1 MLFCRIEQQALGG
14 EQVTKVLIVDDHI
27 LVRTG
32 IEKMLSDA
40 EGLDVVGQAADGEE
54 AIRLTKELSPDVI
67 LMDVKMP
74 GIGGVEAT
82 RKITKL
88 YPETYVIGLTASAD
102 DTFVQRLLQAGAKGY
117 LTKGSSFDEV
127 VRALRLV
134 ASGQHYV
141 DPTVAS
147 GLIARD
153 PQNTHNAN
161 PFAQL
166 SEREMQV
173 ALMIVNCQKVQE
185 IADSLF
191 VSPRT
196 INTYRYRIFE
206 KLDVRNDVEL
216 THLALRH
223 KLVDVT
229 D

>member
-1 MLFCRIEQQALGG
+1 MTR
-14 EQVTKVLIVDDHI
+14 VLIVDDHV

-32 IEKMLSDA
+32 IEKMLMEADGI
-40 EGLDVVGQAADGEE
+40 EVIGQAADGEE
-54 AIRLTKELSPDVI
+54 AIRLTRELNPDVV

-82 RKITKL
+82 RKICKVH
-88 YPETYVIGLTASAD
+88 PESKVIGLTASGD
-102 DTFVQRLLQAGAKGY
+102 DTFVQRLLQAGARGY
-117 LTKGSSFDEV
+117 LTKGSSFEEV
-127 VRALRLV
+127 VRAIRLV

-147 GLIARD
+147 CLIARD
-153 PQNTHNAN
+153 SQTQSGPN
-161 PFAQL
+161 PFTQL

-185 IADSLF
+185 IANSLF

-206 KLDVRNDVEL
+206 KLEVRNDVEL
-216 THLALRH
+216 THLALRY

>member
-1 MLFCRIEQQALGG
+1 
-14 EQVTKVLIVDDHI
+14 VTRVLIVDDHI

-32 IEKMLSDA
+32 IERMLSET
-40 EGLDVVGQAADGEE
+40 EGIEVIGQASDGEE
-54 AIRLTKELSPDVI
+54 AVQKSRELLPNIV

-82 RKITKL
+82 RKITRTN
-88 YPETYVIGLTASAD
+88 PSIGVIGLTASGD
-102 DTFVQRLLQAGAKGY
+102 ETFVQRLLQAGAKGY
-117 LTKGSSFDEV
+117 LTKGTSYEEV
-127 VRALRLV
+127 VRAIRLV
-134 ASGQHYV
+134 SAGQFYV

-147 GLIARD
+147 GMLVRD
-153 PQNTHNAN
+153 PQNNN
-161 PFAQL
+161 PFSQL
-166 SEREMQV
+166 SDREMQV
-173 ALMIVNCQKVQE
+173 TLMIVNCQKVQE

-206 KLDVRNDVEL
+206 KLAVRNDVEL
-216 THLALRH
+216 THLAMRH

>member
-1 MLFCRIEQQALGG
+1 MIR
-14 EQVTKVLIVDDHI
+14 VLIVDDHV

-32 IEKMLSDA
+32 IERILADA
-40 EGLDVVGQAADGEE
+40 EGIEVIGQAVDGEE
-54 AIRLTKELSPDVI
+54 AIRLTRELSPNVV

-82 RKITKL
+82 RKIGRA
-88 YPETYVIGLTASAD
+88 YPQSLVIGLTASGD

-117 LTKGSSFDEV
+117 LTKGSSYEEV
-127 VRALRLV
+127 VRAIKLV

-147 GLIARD
+147 GLLVRD
-153 PQNTHNAN
+153 PQNTHNN

-173 ALMIVNCQKVQE
+173 AMMIVNCQKVQE

-196 INTYRYRIFE
+196 VNTYRYRIFE

>member
-1 MLFCRIEQQALGG
+1 MTR
-14 EQVTKVLIVDDHI
+14 VLIVDDHI

-32 IEKMLSDA
+32 IEKMLADA
-40 EGLDVVGQAADGEE
+40 EGIEVIGQAVDGEE
-54 AIRLTKELSPDVI
+54 AIQLAKKLKPQVI

-82 RKITKL
+82 RKICRSH
-88 YPETYVIGLTASAD
+88 PEILVIGLTASGD
-102 DTFVQRLLQAGAKGY
+102 DTFVQRLLQAGARGY
-117 LTKGSSFDEV
+117 LTKGSSFDEM
-127 VRALRLV
+127 VRAIRIV
-134 ASGQHYV
+134 TAGQHYV

-153 PQNTHNAN
+153 PQNHHNSN

-196 INTYRYRIFE
+196 VNTYRYRIFE

-223 KLVDVT
+223 KLLDVT

>member
-1 MLFCRIEQQALGG
+1 MTR
-14 EQVTKVLIVDDHI
+14 VLIVDDHV

-32 IEKMLSDA
+32 IEKMLAEA
-40 EGLDVVGQAADGEE
+40 EGIEVVGQARDGEE
-54 AIRLTKELSPDVI
+54 AIRLTRELLPEVI

-82 RKITKL
+82 RKISRAH
-88 YPETYVIGLTASAD
+88 PESLVIGLTASGD

-117 LTKGSSFDEV
+117 LTKGSSFEEV
-127 VRALRLV
+127 VRAIRLV

-153 PQNTHNAN
+153 PQNNHNNN
-161 PFAQL
+161 PFSQL

-206 KLDVRNDVEL
+206 KLEVRNDVEL
-216 THLALRH
+216 THLALRY
-223 KLVDVT
+223 KLLDVT

>member
-1 MLFCRIEQQALGG
+1 MIR
-14 EQVTKVLIVDDHI
+14 VLIVDDHV

-32 IEKMLSDA
+32 IERILADA
-40 EGLDVVGQAADGEE
+40 EGIEVIGQAVDGEE
-54 AIRLTKELSPDVI
+54 AISLTRELEPDIV

-82 RKITKL
+82 RKICRAHPKSM
-88 YPETYVIGLTASAD
+88 VIGLTASGD

-117 LTKGSSFDEV
+117 LTKGSSYEEV
-127 VRALRLV
+127 VRAIKLV

-147 GLIARD
+147 GLLVRD
-153 PQNTHNAN
+153 PNNTHNSN
-161 PFAQL
+161 PFSQL
-166 SEREMQV
+166 SDREMQV
-173 ALMIVNCQKVQE
+173 AMMIVNCQKVQE

-196 INTYRYRIFE
+196 VNTYRYRIFE

>member
-1 MLFCRIEQQALGG
+1 MIR
-14 EQVTKVLIVDDHI
+14 VLIVDDHI

-32 IEKMLSDA
+32 IEKMLADA
-40 EGLDVVGQAADGEE
+40 EGVEVVGQAADGEE
-54 AIRLTKELSPDVI
+54 AIRLTRELQPQVV

-82 RKITKL
+82 RKITRAHPDSL
-88 YPETYVIGLTASAD
+88 VIGLTASGD
-102 DTFVQRLLQAGAKGY
+102 NTFVQRLLEAGANGY
-117 LTKGSSFDEV
+117 LTKGSSFEEV
-127 VRALRLV
+127 VRAIRLV

-153 PQNTHNAN
+153 PRNHHNNN

-173 ALMIVNCQKVQE
+173 TLMIVNCQKVQE

-216 THLALRH
+216 THLALRY
-223 KLVDVT
+223 KLLDVT

>member
-1 MLFCRIEQQALGG
+1 GTSGARQTARSI
-14 EQVTKVLIVDDHI
+14 D
-27 LVRTG
+27 
-32 IEKMLSDA
+32 
-40 EGLDVVGQAADGEE
+40 
-54 AIRLTKELSPDVI
+54 I

-82 RKITKL
+82 RKISRAH
-88 YPETYVIGLTASAD
+88 PESLVIGLTASGD

-117 LTKGSSFDEV
+117 LTKGSSFEEV
-127 VRALRLV
+127 VRAIRLV

-153 PQNTHNAN
+153 PQNNHNNN
-161 PFAQL
+161 PFSQL

-206 KLDVRNDVEL
+206 KLEVRNDVEL
-216 THLALRH
+216 THLALRY
-223 KLVDVT
+223 KLLDVT

>member
-1 MLFCRIEQQALGG
+1 MTR
-14 EQVTKVLIVDDHI
+14 VLIVDDHI

-32 IEKMLSDA
+32 IERMLSDT
-40 EGLDVVGQAADGEE
+40 EGIKVIAQASDGEE
-54 AIRLTKELSPDVI
+54 AIQLARELEPDIV

-82 RKITKL
+82 RKITRHN
-88 YPETYVIGLTASAD
+88 PAINVIGLTASGD
-102 DTFVQRLLQAGAKGY
+102 ETFVQRLLQAGAKGY
-117 LTKGSSFDEV
+117 LTKGTSYEEV
-127 VRALRLV
+127 VRAIRLV
-134 ASGQHYV
+134 ASGQFYV
-141 DPTVAS
+141 DPTLTS
-147 GLIARD
+147 GLLVRN
-153 PQNTHNAN
+153 PQNNN
-161 PFAQL
+161 PFSQL

-173 ALMIVNCQKVQE
+173 TLMIVNCQKVQE

-206 KLDVRNDVEL
+206 KLAVRNDVEL
-216 THLALRH
+216 THLAMRH

>member
-1 MLFCRIEQQALGG
+1 MTR
-14 EQVTKVLIVDDHI
+14 VLIVDDHI

-32 IEKMLSDA
+32 IERMLSET
-40 EGLDVVGQAADGEE
+40 EGIEVIGQASDGEE
-54 AIRLTKELSPDVI
+54 AVQKSRELLPDIV

-82 RKITKL
+82 RKITRTN
-88 YPETYVIGLTASAD
+88 PSIGVIGLTASGD
-102 DTFVQRLLQAGAKGY
+102 ETFVQRLLQAGAKGY
-117 LTKGSSFDEV
+117 LTKGTSYEEV
-127 VRALRLV
+127 VRAIRLV
-134 ASGQHYV
+134 SAGQFYV

-147 GLIARD
+147 GMLVRD
-153 PQNTHNAN
+153 PQNNN
-161 PFAQL
+161 PFSQL
-166 SEREMQV
+166 SDREMQV
-173 ALMIVNCQKVQE
+173 TLMIVNCQKVQE

-206 KLDVRNDVEL
+206 KLAVRNDVEL
-216 THLALRH
+216 THLAMRH